1 MQLSAYSTYKRTVQ
15 LQRAL
20 RKARRKVHADGRQ
33 GTSGWGEDGALR
45 AHRGTLSRV
54 GSCSRLG
61 ECAITLDSTSVMAHG
76 GLTRDMRGVW
86 QHRPMGELAQTDCLG
101 FAI

>member
-20 RKARRKVHADGRQ
+20 REERRKVAADGWQVARFR
-33 GTSGWGEDGALR
+33 GEDGALR
-45 AHRGTLSRV
+45 AHRGTLSRA

-61 ECAITLDSTSVMAHG
+61 ESKI
-76 GLTRDMRGVW
+76 
-86 QHRPMGELAQTDCLG
+86 ELAREDRE
-101 FAI
+101 I